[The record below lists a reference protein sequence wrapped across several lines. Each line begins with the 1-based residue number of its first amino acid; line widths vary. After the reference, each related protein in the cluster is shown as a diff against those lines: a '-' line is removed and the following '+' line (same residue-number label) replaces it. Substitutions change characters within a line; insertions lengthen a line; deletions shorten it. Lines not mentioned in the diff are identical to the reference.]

1 MGIDVLGAL
10 RVGGST
16 PSLQRR
22 DQVVL
27 CALALHPGDVLS
39 ADRLA
44 DALWGDEPPRSWSKV
59 VQGCVLRIR
68 RALGPSSI
76 ETTAAGYRLTLA
88 DDEIDS
94 RRFEEFVDRGVAL
107 VATGEFDRATVVFSR
122 ALDLWRGPPFE
133 VLDSWSPG
141 RIEAARLD
149 ELRRSDRGA
158 PARCPAGVWGASRR
172 GGDRRGPGRRGAAA
186 RAPLGDVGPRPVPLR
201 PAGRRTCA
209 RCAGPARRSSRSS
222 ASSRERRSSPS
233 SERSST
239 RTMPSSRRRNPR
251 RSPSTART
259 RDWHPT
265 TSTTLKPSSGGP
277 TTSPRASS
285 DCGPARYWSSPVRRV
300 AASRRSPAPV
310 WCRHS
315 RGPATSVVVFVPGPD
330 ADGGDGPGV
339 GVV

>member
-10 RVGGST
+10 RVGGLT

-76 ETTAAGYRLTLA
+76 ETTTAGYRLALA

-107 VATGEFDRATVVFSR
+107 VATGEFDRAIVVFSR

-133 VLDSWSPG
+133 VLDSWLPG

-149 ELRRSDRGA
+149 ELRRSTEERLLDARLAAGEHRDVVAIAEVRVAEEPLREHRWATLALAQYRCGRQADALRSLRRARQTLVEELGIEPGTEIVALERAILEQDDDLLATPEPPAIAEHCPYKGSGTLRRRRRRGLLRADRRRGRVRRATADQPVAGRHRSVGLRQVVDRPGRSGA
-158 PARCPAGVWGASRR
+158 GTGAGRPVGRRVRARARCG
-172 GGDRRGPGRRGAAA
+172 
-186 RAPLGDVGPRPVPLR
+186 
-201 PAGRRTCA
+201 
-209 RCAGPARRSSRSS
+209 
-222 ASSRERRSSPS
+222 
-233 SERSST
+233 
-239 RTMPSSRRRNPR
+239 
-251 RSPSTART
+251 
-259 RDWHPT
+259 
-265 TSTTLKPSSGGP
+265 
-277 TTSPRASS
+277 
-285 DCGPARYWSSPVRRV
+285 
-300 AASRRSPAPV
+300 
-310 WCRHS
+310 
-315 RGPATSVVVFVPGPD
+315 
-330 ADGGDGPGV
+330 GGDGPGA